1 MGLYQWLIP
10 RIKDNSLQRFP
21 VYHDVHTVTRSRNGA
36 ELQRNSNTD
45 TPLNSLLTQRQVC
58 AFSSPPFALS
68 LSISYFSLIH
78 ADNILCNHFT
88 YYFKNLSTYQNEH
101 THKK

>member
-1 MGLYQWLIP
+1 MFP
-10 RIKDNSLQRFP
+10 RFC
-21 VYHDVHTVTRSRNGA
+21 HDVHTVTRSRNGA
-36 ELQRNSNTD
+36 ELQRKSNTD
-45 TPLNSLLTQRQVC
+45 TPLNSLLTQRQAC
-58 AFSSPPFALS
+58 AFSPPPFALS
-68 LSISYFSLIH
+68 LSVSCYFSLIH